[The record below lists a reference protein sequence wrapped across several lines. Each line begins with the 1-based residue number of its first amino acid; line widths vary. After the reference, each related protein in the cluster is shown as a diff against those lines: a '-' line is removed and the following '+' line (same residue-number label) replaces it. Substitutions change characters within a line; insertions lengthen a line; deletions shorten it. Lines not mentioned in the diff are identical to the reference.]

1 MADTGPSSG
10 RPASPG
16 GGAGSILKAKD
27 GSLYV
32 PSAVATPPPGFSLS
46 DANLFHGRNITRSAA
61 ASAPPNSLFGTSLL
75 FDGALDVEGDRE
87 RAPRIRQIPDLTL
100 SSLGGGGGGANGN
113 SNPIFTKSRTMSY
126 TNLANALGEGLAE
139 CMGDSLLNDSSKQR
153 GLNLASLPR

>member
-1 MADTGPSSG
+1 MADPGPSSG

-32 PSAVATPPPGFSLS
+32 PSSVATPPPGFSFS
-46 DANLFHGRNITRSAA
+46 DANLFHGRNVSRSAA
-61 ASAPPNSLFGTSLL
+61 ASAPPTSLFGTSLL

-100 SSLGGGGGGANGN
+100 SSLRGDGGDGGDGGADG
-113 SNPIFTKSRTMSY
+113 SSDPVFTKSRTMSY

-139 CMGDSLLNDSSKQR
+139 CMGDSLLN
-153 GLNLASLPR
+153 LASLPR